1 MGLVKSV
8 NSVGRSEG
16 ASSIAA
22 NAAALNSFKHIES
35 SIVLYTVQPLPI
47 L

>member
-1 MGLVKSV
+1 MRLVKSV
-8 NSVGRSEG
+8 NSVGKSEG

-22 NAAALNSFKHIES
+22 DAAALTSFYHIES